1 MEGEEQRRSNK
12 TRRSRRETMSPF
24 EQMMLEKMDELVR
37 VHKEDYV
44 ELKQCFESIS
54 ERLDAMGAPHVNDI

>member
-1 MEGEEQRRSNK
+1 MEE
-12 TRRSRRETMSPF
+12 RENMSPF